1 MLKNFIFMFLRM
13 FFIKKVGK
21 KNEKLNN
28 YYSSNIFQINKEK
41 KGRIFVFES
50 YNTNPQGFVNVL

>member
-1 MLKNFIFMFLRM
+1 MFLRM